1 MATLRAISPFGTNIK
16 PRGRM
21 SEQQTYLAP
30 DVVPRL
36 AAIDIGSNSIRL
48 VVAEAQAGGRYRI
61 LDEERESTR
70 LGRSLAAHGNLDEQ
84 SILDS
89 LAALRRFKSIVAGF
103 GVESLRAIA
112 TCAVREATNGAEFC
126 ERIKAELGLEIEV
139 IDADMEAHL
148 AFQSVVRRIDLTGKN
163 SVLADIGGGS
173 TEIVL
178 STGELIEAVYA
189 TQLGA
194 VRLAEKFGDDLSLDD
209 QFLPM
214 KRWIDRELRK
224 TTEKPTA
231 PLHLLIGSGGTFT
244 SLASMLMAGRGLS
257 RLPAAGYRATRADV
271 CHLIDRL
278 RKLSLEE
285 RKATPGLNADR
296 TDIIIPGLAVVDAIM
311 RRFRVNTLQV
321 HAYGV
326 RDGLLLTMIDQLQGT
341 TAASS
346 PSYDEQLDRF
356 AEACGVNMIHSRHVA
371 KLAGEIYA
379 GLGEAY
385 KLPAGDGRLLDAAAR
400 LQDVGYLINYEGHH
414 KHSYHLI
421 LHSRLQG
428 FRPEELEIVANVAR
442 YHRGSP
448 PKKKHENFG
457 ELSEAD
463 RLRVRQ
469 MAAVL
474 RVAGGL
480 DRSHNQTIRGVKV
493 DAAPGQVVLTV
504 SAEEYPEV
512 DLWACRRRA
521 ELFEDVFGAEL
532 TVQWAGQAV
541 VAANGEAK
549 PAVKEA
555 AATPVK
561 PAAPATETQ
570 PAGK

>member
-1 MATLRAISPFGTNIK
+1 
-16 PRGRM
+16 M

-61 LDEERESTR
+61 LDEERETTR
-70 LGRSLAAHGNLDEQ
+70 LGRSLAAHGDLDAK
-84 SILDS
+84 SIEDS
-89 LAALRRFKSIVAGF
+89 LTALRRFKSIVTGF
-103 GVESLRAIA
+103 GVESFRSIA

-126 ERIKAELGLEIEV
+126 RRMQDELGLEIEI

-148 AFQSVVRRIDLTGKN
+148 AFESVRRRFDLAGKN
-163 SVLADIGGGS
+163 TVLADIGGGS

-178 STGELIEAVYA
+178 ANGELVEAVYA

-194 VRLAEKFGDDLSLDD
+194 VRLAEKYGGELTTDE
-209 QFLPM
+209 QFLPL
-214 KRWIDRELRK
+214 KRWIDRELRQ
-224 TTEKPTA
+224 TTEKPAA

-257 RLPAAGYRATRADV
+257 RLPAAGYRASRADV

-278 RKLSLEE
+278 RKMKPEE

-296 TDIIIPGLAVVDAIM
+296 TDIIIPGLAVIDALM

-326 RDGLLLTMIDQLQGT
+326 RDGLLLTMIDQMQGT
-341 TAASS
+341 SS
-346 PSYDEQLDRF
+346 TSAPSHDEQIDRF

-371 KLAGEIYA
+371 KLAGEIFA
-379 GLGEAY
+379 GLAQLYE
-385 KLPAGDGRLLDAAAR
+385 LPPGDRRLLEVAAR

-421 LHSRLQG
+421 LHSRLEG
-428 FRPEELEIVANVAR
+428 FRPEELEIIANVAR

-448 PKKKHENFG
+448 PKKKHENFS
-457 ELSEAD
+457 ELTEPD

-469 MAAVL
+469 LAAIL
-474 RVAGGL
+474 RIAGGL
-480 DRSHNQTIRGVKV
+480 DRSHNQTIREVKV
-493 DAAPGQVVLTV
+493 DGAPGQVVLTV
-504 SAEEYPEV
+504 SANEYPEV
-512 DLWACRRRA
+512 DVWACRRRA
-521 ELFEDVFGAEL
+521 ELFEEIFTAKL
-532 TVQWAGQAV
+532 TVQWAGQSITAEITAPPA
-541 VAANGEAK
+541 AANG
-549 PAVKEA
+549 A
-555 AATPVK
+555 APTARK
-561 PAAPATETQ
+561 KAPAASANKSE
-570 PAGK
+570 

>member
-1 MATLRAISPFGTNIK
+1 
-16 PRGRM
+16 M

-36 AAIDIGSNSIRL
+36 AAIDVGSNSIRL

-61 LDEERESTR
+61 LDEERETTR
-70 LGRSLAAHGNLDEQ
+70 LGRSLAAHGNLDEK
-84 SILDS
+84 SIDDS
-89 LAALRRFKSIVAGF
+89 LTALRRFKSIVTGF
-103 GVESLRAIA
+103 GVEGLRSIA

-126 ERIKAELGLEIEV
+126 KRVQDELGLEIEV

-148 AFQSVVRRIDLTGKN
+148 AFQSVRRRFDLAGKN
-163 SVLADIGGGS
+163 TVLADIGGGS

-178 STGELIEAVYA
+178 ANGELIEAVYA

-194 VRLAEKFGDDLSLDD
+194 VRLAEKFGDDLALDEK
-209 QFLPM
+209 FLPL

-224 TTEKPTA
+224 TTEKPAA

-278 RKLSLEE
+278 RKMKPEE

-296 TDIIIPGLAVVDAIM
+296 IDIIIPGLAVIDGLM

-326 RDGLLLTMIDQLQGT
+326 RDGLLLTMIDQIQGT
-341 TAASS
+341 STIAS
-346 PSYDEQLDRF
+346 PNQDEQIDRF
-356 AEACGVNMIHSRHVA
+356 AEACGVNLVHSRHVA
-371 KLAGEIYA
+371 KLAAEIYA
-379 GLGEAY
+379 GLRELY
-385 KLPAGDGRLLDAAAR
+385 ELPAGDGRLLEAAAR

-421 LHSRLQG
+421 LHSRLEG
-428 FRPEELEIVANVAR
+428 FRPEELEIIANVAR
-442 YHRGSP
+442 YHRGSA
-448 PKKKHENFG
+448 PKKKHENFS
-457 ELSEAD
+457 ELNEAD

-480 DRSHNQTIRGVKV
+480 DRSHNQTIRELKV
-493 DAAPGQVVLTV
+493 NGAPGQVVLTV
-504 SAEEYPEV
+504 SADEYPEV
-512 DLWACRRRA
+512 DIWSCRRRA
-521 ELFEDVFGAEL
+521 ELFEEVFEAQL
-532 TVQWAGQAV
+532 SVQWAGHANAV
-541 VAANGEAK
+541 A
-549 PAVKEA
+549 PAVPASVVETVKAVEPVA
-555 AATPVK
+555 VPASAPTP
-561 PAAPATETQ
+561 APKAQ
-570 PAGK
+570 RALKASDK